1 MLGHMTPHLLLRKAA
16 TLGAATVLLSAC
28 SAIPADTEGTLSRT
42 QNGTLVVGVSEH
54 HPWTNV
60 SDEGEY
66 SGSEVDLILGFAD
79 SINAQIEW
87 QHAPESILAERVKN
101 GEVDVVIGGLT
112 DSSPWSSH
120 MALTRPYTE
129 VDGEKM
135 VMGTRLGENQVLVEL
150 ERHLAEEFGE
160 MP

>member
-66 SGSEVDLILGFAD
+66 SGSEVDLIL
-79 SINAQIEW
+79 
-87 QHAPESILAERVKN
+87 HAPESILAERVKN

-135 VMGTRLGENQVLVEL
+135 VMGTRLGENQFLVEL